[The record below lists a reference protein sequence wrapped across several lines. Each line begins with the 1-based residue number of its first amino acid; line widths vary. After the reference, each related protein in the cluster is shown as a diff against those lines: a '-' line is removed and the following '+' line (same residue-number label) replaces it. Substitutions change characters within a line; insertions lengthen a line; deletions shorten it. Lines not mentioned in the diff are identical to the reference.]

1 MRQLGVPNRYSP
13 FPRLLTKLQD
23 CNSNSP
29 PTTLYIRREMAG
41 NNVMLRHFNGPH
53 DLVNASSI
61 QPEMTVHTHWVLG
74 LSLDHMICSVLVQQK
89 VSGARLS
96 SLPTLWEAL
105 LCHPMGPGTTHPV
118 TKHTWIIHTL
128 HKHNSTLLQKRN
140 VWGWISQART
150 GNEREHNIAYTL
162 TFLELQYA
170 AMPLMH
176 VYTFTQWR
184 WSKSNHLRKHET

>member
-1 MRQLGVPNRYSP
+1 MNELSQLSHQVMRQLGVPNRYSP

-41 NNVMLRHFNGPH
+41 NNVMLRRFNGPH
-53 DLVNASSI
+53 YLVNASSI

-74 LSLDHMICSVLVQQK
+74 LSLDHMICSVLVQQT

-140 VWGWISQART
+140 VCGGEFHRLEPAM
-150 GNEREHNIAYTL
+150 RENTILHTHSH
-162 TFLELQYA
+162 F
-170 AMPLMH
+170 
-176 VYTFTQWR
+176 
-184 WSKSNHLRKHET
+184 